1 MRTTMPD
8 SALLIDV
15 TYENK
20 KNISC
25 KVTSKNNFLLEENYE
40 KTILKNIL
48 AQRRMN
54 LIPIS
59 LETQLD

>member
-1 MRTTMPD
+1 MLTMPD

-20 KNISC
+20 KKISC
-25 KVTSKNNFLLEENYE
+25 KGTSKNIFLLEENYE
-40 KTILKNIL
+40 KTTLKNTL
-48 AQRRMN
+48 PQRRMN
-54 LIPIS
+54 LIPIF

>member
-1 MRTTMPD
+1 MPD

-20 KNISC
+20 KKISC
-25 KVTSKNNFLLEENYE
+25 KGTSKNIFLLEENYE
-40 KTILKNIL
+40 KTTLKNTL
-48 AQRRMN
+48 PQRRMN
-54 LIPIS
+54 LIPIF